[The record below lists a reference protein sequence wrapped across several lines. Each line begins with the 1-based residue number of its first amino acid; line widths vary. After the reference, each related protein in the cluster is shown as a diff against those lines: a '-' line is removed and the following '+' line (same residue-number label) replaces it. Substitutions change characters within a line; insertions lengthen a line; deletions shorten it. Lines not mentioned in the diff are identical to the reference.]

1 MKILYWTILPA
12 LILATPASATPK
24 KGEDQAA
31 AAAIPASAE
40 AETPKACKK
49 KKGKGLGGVLRAAR
63 SSGLVSVVAGKAGT
77 GGALVNSAVNTTI
90 DVADATNRMAPP
102 PAPEKPKC

>member
-1 MKILYWTILPA
+1 MKAVMWAVMPA
-12 LILATPASATPK
+12 LILAAPVS
-24 KGEDQAA
+24 AA
-31 AAAIPASAE
+31 APQEEEQQSAAAPVE
-40 AETPKACKK
+40 AAQDTPKACKK
-49 KKGKGLGGVLRAAR
+49 KKKSGLGGLLRAAR

>member
-1 MKILYWTILPA
+1 MKTVIWAILPA
-12 LILATPASATPK
+12 ILLAAPVAVGAKEEEKPAADVSA
-24 KGEDQAA
+24 QAA
-31 AAAIPASAE
+31 VEP
-40 AETPKACKK
+40 PKACKK
-49 KKGKGLGGVLRAAR
+49 KKKSGLGGLLRAAR

-102 PAPEKPKC
+102 PPPEKPKC